1 MKKISVVIT
10 ARASYSRIKTVL
22 LALKTYNS
30 IDLEIVL
37 KSSALIGD
45 YGGILNYL
53 KEDNL
58 EIDYKIYSLL
68 DTENITFQV
77 KTTGLG
83 MIELSNYFFN
93 SKPDIVITIA
103 DRFETIATA
112 ISASYMNIP
121 LIHIQGGEDTGN
133 IDNKVRNAISY
144 LSDYHFVSNEQ
155 AGEKLFSMKIP
166 QENIFNLGCP
176 SIDLIDIALE
186 KIITSEYLYASYSW
200 SGDKIDIEKD
210 FLVVMQHAVTNENAS
225 KFQIQSTISAI
236 EKIKMPT
243 IWFWPNVDTGTDIIS
258 KGLRLYKKKNKE
270 YPVSFF
276 KSLNP
281 QDFLNLIS
289 RSKVLIGNSSVGI
302 RESSYIGLP
311 VVNIGTRQMNRLRAK
326 NVIDVAYDSDEIK
339 AAIEKQLKS
348 GHYEKSLI
356 YGSGDSGEKIAEKIV
371 NIVSHENFN
380 C

>member
-93 SKPDIVITIA
+93 SKPDVVITIA

-144 LSDYHFVSNEQ
+144 LSDYHFVSNKQ

-176 SIDLIDIALE
+176 SIDLIDLARE
-186 KIITSEYLYASYSW
+186 KIITSEYLYTSYSW

-210 FLVVMQHAVTNENAS
+210 FLVVMQHAVTNENDS

-270 YPVSFF
+270 YPVSFI

-348 GHYEKSLI
+348 GHYEKSNI